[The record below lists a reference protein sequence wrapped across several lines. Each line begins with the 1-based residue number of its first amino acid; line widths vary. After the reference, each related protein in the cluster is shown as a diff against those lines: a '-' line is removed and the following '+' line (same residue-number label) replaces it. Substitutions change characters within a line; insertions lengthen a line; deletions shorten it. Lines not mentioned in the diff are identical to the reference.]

1 MKSIARALSLT
12 LLATLQERRPHLTDE
27 EMPWRDPGTSPRA
40 LSEEDRIPQP
50 DLSAPH
56 PTACDEEAHGGLS
69 EPKIPEVGSAQFLRF
84 VDAWSREVE
93 GSLPRANLLYVGG
106 RKEPRATGGSW
117 IRPRDEQALHRRSE

>member
-1 MKSIARALSLT
+1 M
-12 LLATLQERRPHLTDE
+12 RRIGFHSQICL
-27 EMPWRDPGTSPRA
+27 
-40 LSEEDRIPQP
+40 
-50 DLSAPH
+50 H
-56 PTACDEEAHGGLS
+56 PTPLPVTRKLRGEWNERGLS

-93 GSLPRANLLYVGG
+93 GSLPRANLLCVGG

>member
-1 MKSIARALSLT
+1 M
-12 LLATLQERRPHLTDE
+12 RRIGFHSQICL
-27 EMPWRDPGTSPRA
+27 
-40 LSEEDRIPQP
+40 
-50 DLSAPH
+50 H
-56 PTACDEEAHGGLS
+56 PTPLPVTRKLHGGLS